1 MDNTLDVLTQL
12 QEEIEL
18 YCDPNEKVS
27 SMIETFIKNEE
38 RLKAKEE
45 ELNNG

>member
-1 MDNTLDVLTQL
+1 MDNTLETLLEL

-27 SMIETFIKNEE
+27 AMLDRFIEIEE
-38 RLKAKEE
+38 HFKLMREI
-45 ELNNG
+45 N